1 MGYDETRV
9 EPVVEDEVRVV
20 TEQLKPKF
28 QFDSN
33 HPEQLEGVKIF
44 VQPLHIEVGISRDAG
59 HCPIAVALR
68 EQIGMERVLVSN
80 IILIDGSFEYE
91 ISAIATDWIVSFDT
105 GRGMSPFSFRIGKY
119 KGGGRRF
126 AG

>member
-1 MGYDETRV
+1 VGYDETRV

-28 QFDSN
+28 GFDPD
-33 HPEQLEGVKIF
+33 HPEQLEGFKILVDLICIAAGF
-44 VQPLHIEVGISRDAG
+44 SRDAAL
-59 HCPIAVALR
+59 CPIALAIRRQLG
-68 EQIGMERVLVSN
+68 IGRVMVTDR
-80 IILIDGSFEYE
+80 ILIDGSFEYE